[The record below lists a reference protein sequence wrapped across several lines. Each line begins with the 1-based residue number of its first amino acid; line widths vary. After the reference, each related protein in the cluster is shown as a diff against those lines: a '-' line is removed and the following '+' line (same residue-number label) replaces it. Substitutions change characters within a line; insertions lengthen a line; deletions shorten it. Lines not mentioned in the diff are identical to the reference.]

1 MTSYIGNLKV
11 YTHTHELI
19 NDVRRIIEYKINI
32 QKLRMNLGTMNNP
45 IRKLRKKFFYKECGA
60 SIMAQLVKEFVIKP
74 EV

>member
-45 IRKLRKKFFYKECGA
+45 IRKLRKKNFLQGMWGQHHGSTGKGICYQA
-60 SIMAQLVKEFVIKP
+60 
-74 EV
+74 